1 MCKYDETMLGHA
13 CTGYG
18 LAFESSTDTTGYDNP
33 NFDLEI
39 ENGTLFVTGY
49 LIDAWADAPIDEA
62 EAAKRTALQ
71 ERFRCKR
78 TVELSNTVMTVY
90 ELPCIAL
97 EDGNAFAVVGTDT
110 NDWYFVNL
118 LGEDVD
124 CTPLTYEIGRVF
136 GEAIEAFFV
145 RREETVGGIGW
156 SNRDYIIAK
165 TATGEEVLCGCVDW
179 PASMLIE

>member
-39 ENGTLFVTGY
+39 ENGTLFVTG
-49 LIDAWADAPIDEA
+49 
-62 EAAKRTALQ
+62 
-71 ERFRCKR
+71 
-78 TVELSNTVMTVY
+78 
-90 ELPCIAL
+90 
-97 EDGNAFAVVGTDT
+97 
-110 NDWYFVNL
+110 YFVNL